1 MPEGF
6 SLEGKVA
13 FIAGYF
19 DRVTEV
25 ITLALAEAGADI
37 ALAPTNKIELREIED
52 KVKEYKRRLLITPI
66 DMTDS
71 QGVQSSVKNIIS
83 GLGEIDILVNSSRLQ
98 FAKPFLEISEDE
110 WHRVIDVN
118 LTGTFLCSKVVG
130 EQMLK
135 QKRGRIINLI
145 SALSERG
152 LSNCAA
158 LCASLGGVHQLT
170 RALAIEWARHGIRI
184 NAIAPGWLSTEVS
197 SIEKPMEE
205 ALLKYIPMGRCGQPE
220 ELGALA
226 VLLASDSC
234 DYITGQIFLVD
245 GGISVRP

>member
-1 MPEGF
+1 MQECF
-6 SLEGKVA
+6 SLDGKIA
-13 FIAGYF
+13 LIAGYF

-25 ITLALAEAGADI
+25 IALALAEAGADI
-37 ALAPTNKIELREIED
+37 ALAPANEVALQEVAGKIKIFKHRF
-52 KVKEYKRRLLITPI
+52 LITPI
-66 DMTDS
+66 NIADH
-71 QGVQSSVKNIIS
+71 QGVRSYVKRTIS
-83 GLGEIDILVNSSRLQ
+83 ELGGIDILVNSSRLQ
-98 FAKPFLEISEDE
+98 FAKPFLEISEEE
-110 WHRVIDVN
+110 WHKVIDAN
-118 LTGTFLCSKVVG
+118 LNGAFRYSKVVG

-158 LCASLGGVHQLT
+158 LCTSLGGVHQLT
-170 RALAIEWARHGIRI
+170 QALAIEWARYGIRV

-234 DYITGQIFLVD
+234 DYITGQTFLVD
-245 GGISVRP
+245 GGISIRP